1 MRSARASDG
10 EGVAAGRRTCGRVGE
25 VSCAVAGRGRGKN
38 RNGGEARRREVVAGR
53 GSANGAWARGSFRE
67 ESGPGTGQSAAARR

>member
-25 VSCAVAGRGRGKN
+25 VSCAVAGRGGGKT
-38 RNGGEARRREVVAGR
+38 NGGEPRRREVVAGR
-53 GSANGAWARGSFRE
+53 GSANGAWVRRSFRE
-67 ESGPGTGQSAAARR
+67 ESRPGTGQSAAARR